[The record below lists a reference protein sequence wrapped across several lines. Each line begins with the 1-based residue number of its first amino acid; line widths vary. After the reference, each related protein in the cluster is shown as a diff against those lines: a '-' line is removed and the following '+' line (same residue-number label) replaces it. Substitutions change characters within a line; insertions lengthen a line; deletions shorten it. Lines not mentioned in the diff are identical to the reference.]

1 MAKRQKKIELDEKR
15 PWERQEGEP
24 PKSYQAFCMYRD
36 MPYQD
41 RSNILQAYIRHD
53 RSLNAVAKAKG
64 CTPQN
69 IQYMSSV
76 YRWRERSEAYD
87 EHLDELNR
95 QEQEAE
101 IISMLKLHAK
111 IAQQMVNKAA
121 RKFLQISE
129 SDMSVSDAI
138 KMFEVGVKYERLSR
152 GDTTENQTVNVREN
166 ITYTGMHSLIK
177 SLDKARQKLTEG

>member
-1 MAKRQKKIELDEKR
+1 MGKRQTKIELDEKW

-24 PKSYQAFCMYRD
+24 IQCYKNFCKYRD
-36 MPYQD
+36 MPYAD
-41 RSNILQAYIRHD
+41 RSNVLQAYIRHD
-53 RSLNAVAKAKG
+53 RSLNAIAKEKG
-64 CTPQN
+64 CSAQN
-69 IQYMSSV
+69 VHYMSSV
-76 YRWRERSEAYD
+76 YRWRERAEAYD

-101 IISMLKLHAK
+101 IISMRKLHAK

-152 GDTTENQTVNVREN
+152 GDTTENQNVNVREN

-177 SLDKARQKLTEG
+177 SLDKARKKLTEG